1 VLVPTARDHAC
12 AETFTIQSIFDPAP
26 AYAASCPDPSQADG
40 EGRCVLWTCTHANT
54 SFQQICSRF
63 SSLCGAVDERYDETS
78 IALPQQ
84 RGPPMKICVVHYVVL
99 VIPVMPCKGIPL
111 TSSFSACST
120 RLDTASCQIRVH
132 VRATGASK
140 LFDISHS

>member
-1 VLVPTARDHAC
+1 
-12 AETFTIQSIFDPAP
+12 
-26 AYAASCPDPSQADG
+26 
-40 EGRCVLWTCTHANT
+40 
-54 SFQQICSRF
+54 
-63 SSLCGAVDERYDETS
+63 
-78 IALPQQ
+78 
-84 RGPPMKICVVHYVVL
+84 MKICVVHYVVL

-132 VRATGASK
+132 VRAAGASK